1 MSHIPT
7 QNTVIVPSKEWRLK
21 TDEEIEEM
29 TFRPWICGCGD
40 VVDDKKPR
48 KCKWLYM
55 PWCRNPRLDDNK
67 DEEKTETIT
76 EGNPSST
83 V

>member
-1 MSHIPT
+1 
-7 QNTVIVPSKEWRLK
+7 
-21 TDEEIEEM
+21 
-29 TFRPWICGCGD
+29 
-40 VVDDKKPR
+40 
-48 KCKWLYM
+48 M